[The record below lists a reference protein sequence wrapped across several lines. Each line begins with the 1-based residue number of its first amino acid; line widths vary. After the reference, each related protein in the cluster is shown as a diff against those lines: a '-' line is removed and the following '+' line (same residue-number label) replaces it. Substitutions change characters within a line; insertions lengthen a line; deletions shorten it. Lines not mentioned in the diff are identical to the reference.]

1 MGCRDDAHIHLDRGC
16 ASYPVE
22 FAIGQNPQEAG
33 LSVSGH
39 ITDFVQEQGAT
50 VGLFEPALA
59 SGASAGEGTL
69 FVAEEFGFNQVF
81 GNCSHVQGNEGM
93 VRPGAVVVQ
102 RLGHQFLTRAAF
114 AVDEDRDVG
123 VRKPANSPEDFLHGR
138 RFTDDFGVALGH
150 FGLGFTTGTLLMA
163 VGHGALDQCDRV
175 IHIERLGKVFEG
187 TGLVAGYGALQIR
200 VRGHDDDRHV
210 WVNVHNLGQ
219 QGDAVD
225 ARHSDIAHDGI
236 GLFVF
241 QPHHDAF
248 TTVKNSGLHTGLVK
262 GALQHPANTA
272 VVVYDPDVRR
282 LAHGVSS
289 RGRKMMKSVRPGSL
303 SHSTSPRC
311 WPMMLWVMERPRPV
325 PLARPLIIG

>member
-1 MGCRDDAHIHLDRGC
+1 
-16 ASYPVE
+16 
-22 FAIGQNPQEAG
+22 
-33 LSVSGH
+33 
-39 ITDFVQEQGAT
+39 
-50 VGLFEPALA
+50 
-59 SGASAGEGTL
+59 
-69 FVAEEFGFNQVF
+69 
-81 GNCSHVQGNEGM
+81 
-93 VRPGAVVVQ
+93 
-102 RLGHQFLTRAAF
+102 
-114 AVDEDRDVG
+114 
-123 VRKPANSPEDFLHGR
+123 
-138 RFTDDFGVALGH
+138 
-150 FGLGFTTGTLLMA
+150 MA
-163 VGHGALDQCDRV
+163 VGYGPFDQCHRIV
-175 IHIERLGKVFEG
+175 HVERFRKILKGA
-187 TGLVAGYGALQIR
+187 GLVTGNGAFQIR
-200 VRGHDDDRHV
+200 VRGHDDHGHIR
-210 WVNVHNLGQ
+210 VNVHNLGK

-225 ARHSDIAHDGI
+225 ARHPDIAYDGI
-236 GLFVF
+236 WLFVF